1 MASIPTLHTHR
12 LKLRQIH
19 TADANDIFRNYAQ
32 NPNVTRHLVWTAHQS
47 IADTH
52 AFVKRTLVE
61 LDGGDTL
68 PWVIRLDGAPSV
80 IGMISAHMEEHRA
93 MIGYVLA
100 EESWG
105 QGLMSEALG
114 AVIDYLDE
122 ERADI
127 LRVWAYCDEANPG
140 SARVM
145 EKAGMIREGVLRSW
159 STNKSGEPLDCPVY
173 SWIRPRPGA

>member
-1 MASIPTLHTHR
+1 
-12 LKLRQIH
+12 
-19 TADANDIFRNYAQ
+19 
-32 NPNVTRHLVWTAHQS
+32 
-47 IADTH
+47 
-52 AFVKRTLVE
+52 
-61 LDGGDTL
+61 
-68 PWVIRLDGAPSV
+68 
-80 IGMISAHMEEHRA
+80 MEEHRA